1 MSGYVPP
8 HIRRG
13 AAEMGMNIPAYKNY
27 LAAKAAAEEE
37 ANRPRREREEA
48 DRLAALEAAK
58 PRPLGQVWKYDP
70 AAVGAVARRPAIAGR
85 HSSSSQRRRSARRV
99 TQKNRRNRVNINTG
113 QGMNEAHPEHTSVS
127 PGRNARTAN
136 YRIARRSPAVV
147 NFNAFTQKKR
157 QRSLRMAMEN
167 REGMHEPSTPVLL
180 AINANLE
187 RLAAKPALTSEDSRR
202 IAAIGETLKEL
213 TMNV

>member
-37 ANRPRREREEA
+37 A
-48 DRLAALEAAK
+48 AK
-58 PRPLGQVWKYDP
+58 PRPLGQVWKHDP
-70 AAVGAVARRPAIAGR
+70 AAVGAVARRPATAGR

-113 QGMNEAHPEHTSVS
+113 QGMNEVHPEHTSVS
-127 PGRNARTAN
+127 PGHNSRTAN
-136 YRIARRSPAVV
+136 YRLSRRSPAVV

-157 QRSLRMAMEN
+157 QRSLRMAMED
-167 REGMHEPSTPVLL
+167 REGLGAVTPVLA

-187 RLAAKPALTSEDSRR
+187 RLAAKPVLTSEDSRQ
-202 IAAIGETLKEL
+202 IASIGETIKDLL
-213 TMNV
+213 DV

>member
-37 ANRPRREREEA
+37 A
-48 DRLAALEAAK
+48 AK
-58 PRPLGQVWKYDP
+58 PRPLGQVWKHDP
-70 AAVGAVARRPAIAGR
+70 AVVGAAAAHRPGAVARR
-85 HSSSSQRRRSARRV
+85 HSPSSQRRRSARRV
-99 TQKNRRNRVNINTG
+99 TQKNRRNRVNLNTG
-113 QGMNEAHPEHTSVS
+113 QGMNEVHPEHTSVS
-127 PGRNARTAN
+127 PGHNSRTAN
-136 YRIARRSPAVV
+136 YRLSRRSPAVV

-157 QRSLRMAMEN
+157 QRSLRMAMED
-167 REGMHEPSTPVLL
+167 REGLGAVTPVLA

-187 RLAAKPALTSEDSRR
+187 RLAAKPALTSEDSRQ
-202 IAAIGETLKEL
+202 IAAIGETIKDLL
-213 TMNV
+213 DV